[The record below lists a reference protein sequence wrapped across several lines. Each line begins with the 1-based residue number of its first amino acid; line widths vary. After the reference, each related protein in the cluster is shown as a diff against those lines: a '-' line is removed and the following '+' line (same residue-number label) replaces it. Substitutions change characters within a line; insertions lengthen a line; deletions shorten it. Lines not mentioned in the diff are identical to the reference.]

1 MKMFKKLLVALS
13 LIFALG
19 IVWAQGLETFENHT
33 LSGTNYVTGN
43 YVGDNNITWNYVHCT
58 GEQAYPI
65 DGQGLLLRRSGDNSK
80 VYSNS
85 IPGGIGDFSVQMR
98 KGFTGT
104 GDRQVALY
112 VNDNHIADSQTFG
125 GTTGADAT
133 IHTFTVN
140 NVNISGDVV
149 IEIRHIQ
156 GGSQNRQLVIDN
168 LSWTGYSGGTPT
180 PIISVVGS
188 LLPFSTEEGSP
199 SLAQSYNLSGSNLTA
214 NLSVAAPTGFEIS
227 SDGSSYGSS
236 LSLSSSYNGSV
247 YVRLIGTSAGSYS
260 GNITHSSTGASQVDL
275 AVSGTVSEP
284 VEPEDPVLLME
295 ENFEYAV
302 GTTLVQNGWT
312 AHSGAGSYSPTV
324 ADINLIYPNYP
335 PSSGYAGQTLGN
347 GEDVNRAFV
356 PQTSGEVYSSFLIN
370 VTSASTGNGD
380 YVYHFMAANSTS
392 DFKAKFFVGRNEDD
406 ELRFGLSKQ
415 SNNNQNPSWTGYDYE
430 LGTTYLVVLKY
441 KFVPG
446 AANDIVTGW
455 INPVIGPNEPTP
467 TLSPITNEADIGAT
481 GIGAIG
487 IRQTAN
493 TPYAIFDGIRV
504 SNDWE
509 TLWSDLTPQTPVIHV
524 SGEPDPLANI
534 VGTPSEESSHYSLS
548 GENLVGPI
556 TITAPTGF
564 EVSDDAEQGW
574 GNPIQ
579 VPATFDGEIYVRL
592 VSSEL
597 GEHGGNIVHTSPG
610 AAPVSIRVEGETF
623 PPDVTFNIVASLA
636 AFEQTIGSPSA
647 VQSYSLSATGAQND
661 IEVEVESP
669 FELSQTGTGNWTDE
683 LTLPNNFNGTIYV
696 RMNATVVGQ
705 FSKNIVHNTPGASTE
720 NLLVSGTAIPPAG
733 DQYAD
738 DLFFSEY
745 IEGSGNNKAI
755 EIFNGTGAAVDLAN
769 YKVKLFTNG
778 GTTPTSTETFESG
791 TILPHGSVYV
801 LVHSQAGAA
810 LQALKTIN
818 SATTN
823 FNGDDALALLK
834 IVGEDEVYVD
844 IFGTIGED
852 PGTAWTADGG
862 YSTLDKTLVR
872 KPSVTS
878 GVSVNPSAGFPTLA
892 TEWDV
897 YPIDTI
903 TNLGWHIFAPGE
915 EVVAMPEISP
925 DSGTYYAPFNVSITC
940 ATDGADIYYTTDGSD
955 PIQNGALYLAPFNV
969 SQNTTVK
976 AYATAEGMISSTVA
990 TKVYNFP
997 IDVQDIAELR
1007 TKPVNTSDIYR
1018 LVGEAVLTYQNANR
1032 NTKYIQDATAAIVID
1047 DLAGNITSTYNLYD
1061 GITGISGSLTL
1072 YSGLLQFVPKADPG
1086 AATSSNNVVIP
1097 EVRTLASLT
1106 SADQAKLIKVM
1117 NVNVDDTLFQS
1128 YPATAQNIN
1137 VTDPSGSAVMRTF
1150 VNTDYANTAVH
1161 TVPVNI
1167 TCLAGQFN
1175 ATMQISPRFLSDFEA
1190 YTEGLEAPVVTITKD
1205 GNYIKL
1211 NWNPVAGA
1219 TAYDIYG
1226 SNDPYTGYT
1235 LLQANWTGTEW
1246 THAPANMKFYHVKA
1260 KN

>member
-1 MKMFKKLLVALS
+1 MFKKLFVILS
-13 LIFALG
+13 LLLSLAF
-19 IVWAQGLETFENHT
+19 VWAQGVETFAN
-33 LSGTNYVTGN
+33 SGLTATYSDGSFTGDEGFTWTFGHSRDEGDYPITGN
-43 YVGDNNITWNYVHCT
+43 
-58 GEQAYPI
+58 
-65 DGQGLLLRRSGDNSK
+65 GLMLRRASDSYLK
-80 VYSNS
+80 AT
-85 IPGGIGDFSVQMR
+85 IPGGVGSFSFQYR
-98 KGFTGT
+98 KAFTGSNE
-104 GDRQVALY
+104 RILELY
-112 VNDNHIADSQTFG
+112 VNDVLVGTSPGFGTDSEDDDLVYNMTVSDINAAG
-125 GTTGADAT
+125 PAT
-133 IHTFTVN
+133 VKIK
-140 NVNISGDVV
+140 NV
-149 IEIRHIQ
+149 
-156 GGSQNRQLVIDN
+156 GSTSVNRQTVIDN
-168 LSWTGYSGGTPT
+168 ISWTAPSGAPTPT
-180 PIISVVGS
+180 INVSGS
-188 LLPFSTEEGSP
+188 LTAFSTEVGSP
-199 SLAQSYNLSGSNLTA
+199 SLAQTYSLSGSNLTA
-214 NLSVAAPTGFEIS
+214 NISVAAPAGFEIS
-227 SDGSSYGSS
+227 SDGSNYGSS

-247 YVRLIGTSAGSYS
+247 YVRLIGTTAGEYS
-260 GNITHSSTGASQVDL
+260 GNITHSSTGASDVNM
-275 AVSGTVSEP
+275 AVSGTVY
-284 VEPEDPVLLME
+284 EPEEPEEPVLLME
-295 ENFEYAV
+295 ENFVYEV
-302 GTTLVQNGWT
+302 GTTLVENGWT
-312 AHSGAGSYSPTV
+312 AHSGAGTNSPTV

-356 PQTSGEVYSSFLIN
+356 PQTSGEVYTSFLIN
-370 VTSASTGNGD
+370 VTDASTGNGD
-380 YVYHFMAANSTS
+380 YVYHFMVPGTT
-392 DFKAKFFVGRNEDD
+392 DFKAKFFVSKDANDKI
-406 ELRFGLSKQ
+406 RFGLTKQ
-415 SNNNQNPSWTGYDYE
+415 SNAGANVVYTDYDYD

-441 KFVPG
+441 EFVPG
-446 AANDIVTGW
+446 TTNDIVTGW

-467 TLSPITNEADIGAT
+467 TLSPITNEADIGST
-481 GIGAIG
+481 GIGAIA

-504 SNDWE
+504 TNDWAL
-509 TLWSDLTPQTPVIHV
+509 LWSSETPEPRFIHV

-534 VGTPSEESSHYSLS
+534 AGTPSEEVSYYSLS
-548 GENLVGPI
+548 GENLVGSI

-579 VPATFDGEIYVRL
+579 VPATFDDKIYVRL

-597 GEHGGNIVHTSPG
+597 GEHAGSIVHTSSG
-610 AAPVSIRVEGETF
+610 ADPVSIRVEGETF
-623 PPDVTFNIVASLA
+623 PPDVTFNIVANLD

-669 FELSQTGTGNWTDE
+669 FELSETGTGNWTDE

-696 RMNATVVGQ
+696 RMNASVVGQ
-705 FSKNIVHNTPGASTE
+705 YSKNIVHETPGASTE
-720 NLLVSGTAIPPAG
+720 NLPVSGTAIPPAG
-733 DQYAD
+733 DQYAT

-769 YKVKLFTNG
+769 YKVKLFANG

-791 TILPHGSVYV
+791 TILNHGSVYV

-823 FNGDDALALLK
+823 FNGNDALALLK

-844 IFGTIGED
+844 IFGTIGD
-852 PGTAWTADGG
+852 NPGTAWVDGDH
-862 YSTLDKTLVR
+862 STLDKTLVR
-872 KPSVTS
+872 KATVTG
-878 GVSVNPSAGFPTLA
+878 GVTENPEAGFPTLA

-897 YPIDTI
+897 YPIDTFGY
-903 TNLGWHIFAPGE
+903 LGWHIFAPGE
-915 EVVAMPEISP
+915 EVVELPEISP

-1047 DLAGNITSTYNLYD
+1047 DLAGIITSPYNLYA
-1061 GITGISGSLTL
+1061 GINGISGSQTL

-1117 NVNVDDTLFQS
+1117 NVNVDDTVFQS

-1205 GNYIKL
+1205 GNNIKL
-1211 NWNPVAGA
+1211 NWNAVAGA

-1226 SNDPYTGYT
+1226 SNDPYSGYT
-1235 LLQANWTGTEW
+1235 LLEGNWTGTEW
-1246 THAPANMKFYHVKA
+1246 TQAPADMKFYYVKA

>member
-1 MKMFKKLLVALS
+1 MFKKLLIAFS

-33 LSGTNYVTGN
+33 LSGSNYFNGN
-43 YVGDNNITWNYVHCT
+43 YVGDNNITWNYVHCS
-58 GEQAYPI
+58 GEQSYPI
-65 DGQGLLLRRSGDNSK
+65 DDKGLLLRSLGKESE

-98 KGFTGT
+98 KAFTGA

-112 VNDNHIADSQTFG
+112 VNGDWVADSQTFG
-125 GTTGADAT
+125 GTSGADDT

-140 NVNISGDVV
+140 NVNIPGDVV
-149 IEIRHIQ
+149 ISIKSTT
-156 GGSQNRQLVIDN
+156 GTGSNYRQLVIDN

-180 PIISVVGS
+180 PIISVSGS
-188 LLPFSTEEGSP
+188 LTAFSTEVGSP
-199 SLAQSYNLSGSNLTA
+199 SLAQTYSLSGSNLTA
-214 NLSVAAPTGFEIS
+214 NISVAAPAGFEIS
-227 SDGSSYGSS
+227 SDGSSYSGS

-247 YVRLIGTSAGSYS
+247 YVRLIGTTAGEYS
-260 GNITHSSTGASQVDL
+260 GNITHSSTGASDVNM
-275 AVSGTVSEP
+275 AVSGTVY
-284 VEPEDPVLLME
+284 EPEEPEEPVLLME
-295 ENFEYAV
+295 ENFVYEV
-302 GTTLVQNGWT
+302 GTTLVENGWT
-312 AHSGAGSYSPTV
+312 AHSGAGNNSPTV
-324 ADINLIYPNYP
+324 VDINLIYPNYP

-356 PQTSGEVYSSFLIN
+356 PQTSGEVYTSFLIN
-370 VTSASTGNGD
+370 VTDASTGNGD

-392 DFKAKFFVGRNEDD
+392 DFKAKFFVSKDANDNI
-406 ELRFGLSKQ
+406 RFGLTKQ
-415 SNNNQNPSWTGYDYE
+415 SNAGANVVYTDYDYAP
-430 LGTTYLVVLKY
+430 GTTYLVVLKY
-441 KFVPG
+441 EFVPG
-446 AANDIVTGW
+446 TTNDIVTGW

-467 TLSPITNEADIGAT
+467 TLSPITNEADIGST
-481 GIGAIG
+481 GIGAIA

-504 SNDWE
+504 TNDWAL
-509 TLWSDLTPQTPVIHV
+509 LWSSETPEPRFIHV

-534 VGTPSEESSHYSLS
+534 AGTPSEEISYYNLS

-564 EVSDDAEQGW
+564 EVSYDAEQGW

-579 VPATFDGEIYVRL
+579 VPATFDDKIYVRL

-597 GEHGGNIVHTSPG
+597 GEHAGSIVHTSSG

-623 PPDVTFNIVASLA
+623 PPDVTFNIVASLD

-647 VQSYSLSATGAQND
+647 VQSYSLSATGALAN

-669 FELSQTGTGNWTDE
+669 FELSETGTGNWTDE

-696 RMNATVVGQ
+696 RMNASVVGQ
-705 FSKNIVHNTPGASTE
+705 YSKNIVHETPGASTE
-720 NLLVSGTAIPPAG
+720 NLPVSGTAIPPSG
-733 DQYAD
+733 DQYAT

-745 IEGSGNNKAI
+745 IEGSSNNKAI

-769 YKVKLFTNG
+769 YKVKLFANG

-791 TILPHGSVYV
+791 TILNHGSVYV

-823 FNGDDALALLK
+823 FNGNDALALLK

-872 KPSVTS
+872 KAAVTG
-878 GVSVNPSAGFPTLA
+878 GVTENPDAGFPTLA
-892 TEWDV
+892 AEWDV

-915 EVVAMPEISP
+915 EVVELPEISP

-1047 DLAGNITSTYNLYD
+1047 DLAGIITSTYNLYD

-1086 AATSSNNVVIP
+1086 AATSSNNVVVP

-1117 NVNVDDTLFQS
+1117 NVNVDDTVFQS

-1205 GNYIKL
+1205 GNNIKL

-1226 SNDPYTGYT
+1226 SNDPYSGYI
-1235 LLQANWTGTEW
+1235 LLEGNWTGTEW
-1246 THAPANMKFYHVKA
+1246 TQAPADMKFYYVKA

>member
-1 MKMFKKLLVALS
+1 MFKKLFVILS
-13 LIFALG
+13 LLLSLAF
-19 IVWAQGLETFENHT
+19 VWAQGVETFAN
-33 LSGTNYVTGN
+33 SGLTANYSDGSFTGDA
-43 YVGDNNITWNYVHCT
+43 GFTWTYGHSRNQDT
-58 GEQAYPI
+58 YPI
-65 DGQGLLLRRSGDNSK
+65 DVEGLLLRRASDSYLEGTIPNGVGSFSFEYRK
-80 VYSNS
+80 AYTGATARQLEVYVDGVVMGTS
-85 IPGGIGDFSVQMR
+85 PTYGGS
-98 KGFTGT
+98 
-104 GDRQVALY
+104 
-112 VNDNHIADSQTFG
+112 S
-125 GTTGADAT
+125 GADAT
-133 IHTFTVN
+133 VHTMTVN
-140 NVNISGDVV
+140 INATGPVTIKIKNVGTSGSNA
-149 IEIRHIQ
+149 Q
-156 GGSQNRQLVIDN
+156 TVIDN
-168 LSWTGYSGGTPT
+168 ISWTAPGGAPTPT
-180 PIISVVGS
+180 INVTGS
-188 LLPFSTEEGSP
+188 LTAFSTEVGSP
-199 SLAQSYNLSGSNLTA
+199 SLAQTYTLSGSDLTA
-214 NLSVAAPTGFEIS
+214 NISVTAPAGFEIS
-227 SDGSSYGSS
+227 SDGSSYSGS

-284 VEPEDPVLLME
+284 VEPEDPVVLFV
-295 ENFEYAV
+295 ENFVYTADMDLVGNTSWAQTGTGTNNPIQVVEGNLSYPGYQQNEGNMVFLDTTGQDAHHLFQAQESGSVYAAV
-302 GTTLVQNGWT
+302 
-312 AHSGAGSYSPTV
+312 
-324 ADINLIYPNYP
+324 
-335 PSSGYAGQTLGN
+335 
-347 GEDVNRAFV
+347 
-356 PQTSGEVYSSFLIN
+356 LIN
-370 VTSASTGNGD
+370 VESAKSAGD
-380 YVYHFMAANSTS
+380 YFLHYGSSPMGTAFA
-392 DFKAKFFVGRNEDD
+392 GRVFLKKD
-406 ELRFGLSKQ
+406 
-415 SNNNQNPSWTGYDYE
+415 
-430 LGTTYLVVLKY
+430 GTTDNAFIGLAYSSGSDAVTQYTTTSYPFGSTILLVLKY
-441 KFVPG
+441 TIVDGEKNDVASLFINPVPG
-446 AANDIVTGW
+446 A
-455 INPVIGPNEPTP
+455 PEPTP
-467 TLSPITNEADIGAT
+467 DLVAASGYTGAPADLASVASIGL
-481 GIGAIG
+481 
-487 IRQTAN
+487 RQGNASN
-493 TPYAIFDGIRV
+493 AAALDLDGIRV
-504 SNDWE
+504 TNDWAL
-509 TLWSDLTPQTPVIHV
+509 LWSNETPEPGVILV

-534 VGTPSEESSHYSLS
+534 AGTPSEEISYYSLS

-564 EVSDDAEQGW
+564 EVSADAEQGW

-683 LTLPNNFNGTIYV
+683 LTLPYNFNGTIYV
-696 RMNATVVGQ
+696 RMNATVAGQ
-705 FSKNIVHNTPGASTE
+705 FSKNIVHNTLGASTE

-745 IEGSGNNKAI
+745 IEGSSNNKAI

-769 YKVKLFTNG
+769 YKVKLFANG
-778 GTTPTSTETFESG
+778 ATTPTNTETFASG

-818 SATTN
+818 SATVN

-878 GVSVNPSAGFPTLA
+878 GVSVNPTAGFPTLA

-897 YPIDTI
+897 YPTDTFGY
-903 TNLGWHIFAPGE
+903 LGWHIFGDDQE
-915 EVVAMPEISP
+915 MVAMPEISP

-990 TKVYNFP
+990 TRVYNFP

-1007 TKPVNTSDIYR
+1007 SKTPGTSDIYR
-1018 LVGEAVLTYQNANR
+1018 LAGEAVLTYQNANR

-1097 EVRTLASLT
+1097 EVRTLASIT

-1117 NVNVDDTLFQS
+1117 NVNVDDTVFQS

-1190 YTEGLEAPVVTITKD
+1190 YTEGLEAPELTIAKD
-1205 GNYIKL
+1205 GNNIKL
-1211 NWNPVAGA
+1211 NWNAVAGA

-1226 SNDPYTGYT
+1226 SNDPYSGYT

-1246 THAPANMKFYHVKA
+1246 THAPANMKFYHVIA

>member
-1 MKMFKKLLVALS
+1 MFKKLFVILS
-13 LIFALG
+13 LLLSLAF
-19 IVWAQGLETFENHT
+19 VWAQGVETFNNSNAPS
-33 LSGTNYVTGN
+33 SGSYSDGSFTGDAGFTWTYGHSRDEGDYAITGN
-43 YVGDNNITWNYVHCT
+43 
-58 GEQAYPI
+58 
-65 DGQGLLLRRSGDNSK
+65 GLMLRRASDS
-80 VYSNS
+80 YLQAT
-85 IPGGIGDFSVQMR
+85 IPGGVGSFSFEYR
-98 KGFTGT
+98 KAFTGSSA
-104 GDRQVALY
+104 RQLEVY
-112 VNDNHIADSQTFG
+112 VDGVVMGTSPSFG
-125 GTTGADAT
+125 TSSVEETTVYVMTVVIDTEDDVEIKIKNVGTTTG
-133 IHTFTVN
+133 
-140 NVNISGDVV
+140 
-149 IEIRHIQ
+149 
-156 GGSQNRQLVIDN
+156 NRQTVIDN
-168 LSWTGYSGGTPT
+168 ISWTAPGGAPTPT
-180 PIISVVGS
+180 INVTGS
-188 LLPFSTEEGSP
+188 LTAFSTEVGSP
-199 SLAQSYNLSGSNLTA
+199 SLAQTYTLSGSNLTA
-214 NLSVAAPTGFEIS
+214 NLSVAAPAGFEIS
-227 SDGSSYGSS
+227 SDGSSYSSS

-275 AVSGTVSEP
+275 AVSGTVSES

-295 ENFEYAV
+295 ENFVYEV
-302 GTTLVQNGWT
+302 GTTLVENGWT
-312 AHSGAGSYSPTV
+312 AHSGAGSNSPTV
-324 ADINLIYPNYP
+324 VDINLIYPNYP

-370 VTSASTGNGD
+370 VTSASLAGD
-380 YVYHFMAANSTS
+380 YVYHFMRPGTT
-392 DFKAKFFVGRNEDD
+392 DFKARFFVGRNEDD

-415 SNNNQNPSWTGYDYE
+415 SNNPSWTGYDYAP
-430 LGTTYLVVLKY
+430 GTTYLVVLKY
-441 KFVPG
+441 EFVPG
-446 AANDIVTGW
+446 DANDIVTGW
-455 INPVIGPNEPTP
+455 INPVIGPNEPVP

-481 GIGAIG
+481 GIGAIA
-487 IRQTAN
+487 IRQTTA
-493 TPYAIFDGIRV
+493 TPYAVFDGIRV

-564 EVSDDAEQGW
+564 EVSADAEQGW

-597 GEHGGNIVHTSPG
+597 GEHAGNIVHTSPG

-623 PPDVTFNIVASLA
+623 PPDVTLNIVASLA

-669 FELSQTGTGNWTDE
+669 FELSESGTGDWTDE

-696 RMNATVVGQ
+696 RMNATVAGQ
-705 FSKNIVHNTPGASTE
+705 FSKNIVHSTPGASTE

-769 YKVKLFTNG
+769 YKVKLFANG

-791 TILPHGSVYV
+791 TILNHGSVYV

-818 SATTN
+818 SATVN
-823 FNGDDALALLK
+823 FNGNDALALLK
-834 IVGEDEVYVD
+834 IVGEDEEYVD
-844 IFGTIGED
+844 IFGTIGD
-852 PGTAWTADGG
+852 NPGTAWTADGG

-872 KPSVTS
+872 KATVTS

-1061 GITGISGSLTL
+1061 GISGISGSLTL

-1097 EVRTLASLT
+1097 EVRTLASIT

-1117 NVNVDDTLFQS
+1117 NVNVDDTVFQS

-1175 ATMQISPRFLSDFEA
+1175 ATMQISPRFLSDFEV
-1190 YTEGLEAPVVTITKD
+1190 YTEGLEAPELTIAKD
-1205 GNYIKL
+1205 GNNIKL
-1211 NWNPVAGA
+1211 SWNPVDGA

-1226 SNDPYTGYT
+1226 SNDPYSGYS

-1246 THAPANMKFYHVKA
+1246 THAPANMKFYHVIA